1 MSHQTART
9 FIPAENPLGTQ
20 PVKLLIWKYS
30 LPGIASQLINSAHNI
45 VDQIFIGWGINDLGI
60 AATNVTFTFT
70 TMMTAIS
77 ALIGMGAS
85 ANFSILLGRK
95 QTEKATDYLGNAI
108 TLMTAVSIIVAAI
121 SLIFLEPVLYIFG
134 ATDLIM
140 EYAVPYARII
150 CIGIPF
156 GIFASGMSYFIRADG
171 SPNYAS
177 IMLLS
182 GAIFNMIFDPVFLF
196 IFDMGMSGVALAT
209 VLGQMLSCVL
219 AVIYVLRRLKT
230 VQLIKENFRVKVSI
244 IKSVFALGIAT
255 FTTHVLN
262 TAAQIIQ
269 MNSLKTYGAMSAFG
283 SEVVLTASGAVAKLT
298 MVFLASVIG
307 IALGCQPIIGYNLGS
322 KRYNRVKETY
332 LTALKYGTIIAA
344 VSYLALQLFP
354 GNILKIFG
362 SEDPLFYEFATHYIR
377 IFFGVLFLNALQPVT
392 SIFCTAIGKAKLGFW
407 MAVLR
412 QGLLLIPMM
421 LILPRIAGL
430 DGVLWAGSLSDLGA
444 AMFVVFIGSRQVKEL
459 TRLEK
464 ENTK

>member
-1 MSHQTART
+1 MMSAK
-9 FIPAENPLGTQ
+9 PAENPLGTQ
-20 PVKLLIWKYS
+20 PVKSLIWKYS

-60 AATNVTFTFT
+60 AATNVTFPFT

-85 ANFSILLGRK
+85 ASFSILLGRK
-95 QTEKATDYLGNAI
+95 EPEKAADYLGNAI
-108 TLMTAVSIIVAAI
+108 TMMSVVSVVIAAF
-121 SLIFLEPVLYIFG
+121 SLLFLKPVLYLFG

-140 EYAVPYARII
+140 EYAYPYAKII

-177 IMLLS
+177 VMLLS
-182 GAIFNMIFDPVFLF
+182 GAVFNMVFDPVFLF
-196 IFDMGMSGVALAT
+196 VFDMGMAGVALAT
-209 VLGQMLSCVL
+209 VLGQVLSFVL
-219 AVIYVLRRLKT
+219 AVIYILRRLKT
-230 VQLIKENFRVKVSI
+230 VELIKKNFMVRAAIV
-244 IKSVFALGIAT
+244 KSVFALGIAT

-269 MNSLKTYGAMSAFG
+269 MNGLRTYGAMSVFG

-322 KRYNRVKETY
+322 RRYGRVKETY

-344 VSYLALQLFP
+344 ASYLTLQLFP
-354 GNILKIFG
+354 GTILKIFG
-362 SEDPLFYEFATHYIR
+362 SEDPLFYEFATHYIK

-392 SIFCTAIGKAKLGFW
+392 SIFCTAVGKAKLGFW

-412 QGLLLIPMM
+412 QGLLMIPIM
-421 LILPRIAGL
+421 LILPRFIGL
-430 DGVLWAGSLSDLGA
+430 DGVLWAGVLSDLGA
-444 AMFVVFIGSRQVKEL
+444 AIFVLFIGSRQVKEL
-459 TRLEK
+459 NRLEK
-464 ENTK
+464 ENT